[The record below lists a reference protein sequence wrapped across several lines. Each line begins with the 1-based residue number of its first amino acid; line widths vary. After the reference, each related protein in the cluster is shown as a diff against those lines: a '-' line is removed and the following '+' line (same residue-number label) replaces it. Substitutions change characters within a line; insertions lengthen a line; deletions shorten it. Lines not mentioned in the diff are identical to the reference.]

1 MNETSY
7 ARLQLMSI
15 PLLAFALLPV
25 ASTMLGG
32 YAVYAW
38 KKDLHP
44 WLSLSGGL
52 LLGVAFLDLLPEA
65 IDRGTEDGLGVKL
78 ILGMTLVA
86 ILLFHLL
93 DKALSF
99 HAHHAHPHDE
109 HPEACE
115 NDKHIRTKAW
125 IRGFSMCFHS
135 LLDGVAI
142 GSGFAADYR
151 LGLIVTLAVITH
163 DFSDGMSTVT
173 VLKHGLGHGHRGIF
187 PVLILDAL
195 APLVGAL
202 IGGWLALN
210 SGTIALMLALFSG
223 FFIFLSL
230 SELLPQAHAGNMPR
244 KYGLSLTALGIL
256 VVLFIQSFANV

>member
-1 MNETSY
+1 MN
-7 ARLQLMSI
+7 
-15 PLLAFALLPV
+15 LLPIAFALLPV
-25 ASTMLGG
+25 ASTMIGG

-65 IDRGTEDGLGVKL
+65 LERGTGDGLSVKL
-78 ILGMTLVA
+78 ILGMTLIA
-86 ILLFHLL
+86 ILIFHLL
-93 DKALSF
+93 DKTLSF

-142 GSGFAADYR
+142 GSSFAADYR

-173 VLKHGLGHGHRGIF
+173 VLKHGLGHGHRGIM
-187 PVLILDAL
+187 PVLVLDAI
-195 APLVGAL
+195 APLIGAF
-202 IGGWLALN
+202 IGHWLGLN
-210 SGTIALMLALFSG
+210 PGMIALLLALFSG

-256 VVLFIQSFANV
+256 AVVFIQSFANV